1 MNKEDLA
8 NNVRGESIGST
19 ATDTLKESSSEQTV
33 V

>member
-8 NNVRGESIGST
+8 NDIRGKGVGGT
-19 ATDTLKESSSEQTV
+19 TTDPLEESSSEQTV